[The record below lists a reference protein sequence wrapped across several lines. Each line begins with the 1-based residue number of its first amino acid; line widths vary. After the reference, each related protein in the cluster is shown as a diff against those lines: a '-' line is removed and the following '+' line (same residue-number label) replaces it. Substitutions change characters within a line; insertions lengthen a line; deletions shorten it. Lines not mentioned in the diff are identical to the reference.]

1 MKKHIALML
10 CLMTSP
16 IIFAQTKVAHVSTK
30 ALLDTLPSRKN
41 AMMEIQ
47 HITKRSEA
55 ELIELD
61 KQLEKSYNDYLA
73 KKGTQ
78 SETVNQY
85 EEKRLQ
91 KMQQDL
97 QQREQELN
105 TDIQQMTATANDR
118 TIKVVKE
125 AIKIVADKKNIQ
137 YVIDQDGT
145 LYANGTDITL
155 DVIAE
160 LLRLDA
166 IAINK

>member
-1 MKKHIALML
+1 MRKQIIWML
-10 CLMTSP
+10 FLITSP
-16 IIFAQTKVAHVSTK
+16 MIFAQTKVAHVSTK
-30 ALLDTLPSRKN
+30 ALLDTLPSRKK
-41 AMMEIQ
+41 AMIEIQ
-47 HITKRSEA
+47 DITKRSEA
-55 ELIELD
+55 ELMELD
-61 KQLEKSYNDYLA
+61 KQLEKSYNDYLE
-73 KKGTQ
+73 KKATQ
-78 SETVNQY
+78 SEAVNQY

-105 TDIQQMTATANDR
+105 TDIQKMSAMTNDR

-125 AIKIVADKKNIQ
+125 AIKQVADKKGFQ

-145 LYANGTDITL
+145 LYANGTDITP

-166 IAINK
+166 LAKNN